1 LADVEKLSD
10 REEVVLGGIV
20 TNVRTG
26 LTRMGKSFGIVTLED
41 FEGSGELAMFGEDW
55 GARAGNFIIGA
66 SVYVTGQVKSRYH
79 YNENGPKDLKVTGV
93 EFLQTVK
100 EKSIDRITIQ
110 LTTDLLD
117 SKVVTELGEI
127 VRENPGKTKLFFQ
140 LRDSLGK
147 HHVLMRSNNSLVD
160 VRHALLDFIER
171 TEGLDYQIN

>member
-1 LADVEKLSD
+1 
-10 REEVVLGGIV
+10 
-20 TNVRTG
+20 
-26 LTRMGKSFGIVTLED
+26 M
-41 FEGSGELAMFGEDW
+41 
-55 GARAGNFIIGA
+55 
-66 SVYVTGQVKSRYH
+66 
-79 YNENGPKDLKVTGV
+79 TGV

-147 HHVLMRSNNSLVD
+147 HHVLMRSNNSSVD